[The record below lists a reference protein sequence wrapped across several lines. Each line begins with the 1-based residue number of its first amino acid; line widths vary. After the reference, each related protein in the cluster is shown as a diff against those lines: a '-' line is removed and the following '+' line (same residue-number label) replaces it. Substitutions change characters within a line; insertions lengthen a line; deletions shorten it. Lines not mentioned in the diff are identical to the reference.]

1 MSNTIKSFP
10 TLKKQNEITVD
21 GENVTVYFFDRTHTA
36 VYHYKDAPIGQ
47 LWMYDA
53 ETDEPLGRSSSLDG
67 FVGDAFTVLFVR
79 FEKLNESLGR

>member
-1 MSNTIKSFP
+1 MNTKTHTFP
-10 TLKKQNEITVD
+10 TLKKRNEITVD
-21 GENVTVYFFDRTHTA
+21 GDLVTVYFFDRTHTA

-53 ETDEPLGRSSSLDG
+53 ETDEPLGRSSSRAG
-67 FVGDAFTVLFVR
+67 FAGDAFTVLFVR